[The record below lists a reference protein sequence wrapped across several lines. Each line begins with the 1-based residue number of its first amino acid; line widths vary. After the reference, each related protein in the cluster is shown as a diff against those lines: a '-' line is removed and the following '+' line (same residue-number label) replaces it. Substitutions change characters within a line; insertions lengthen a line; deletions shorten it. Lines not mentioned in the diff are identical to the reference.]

1 MFTTKAAQ
9 RLCGLALAGLLT
21 LWSQDYRATITGQ
34 VTDPSGS
41 VIPRATVRLTSAATG
56 QVTEV
61 QTNDNGNYSLPYL
74 DPGNYTLEVTASG
87 FQTAR
92 RTNIALRVAQSL
104 NLGIA
109 MQVGEMSQQVT
120 VEAQPNQVETASAD
134 RGLAFDPVKTQ
145 QYPLNGRQEY
155 MLLALTPGVIFTQE
169 QFGASGFSGTR
180 GWDTNNGYKIN
191 GGRPGTSIFLLNG
204 APITDKDGNWEISP
218 NIEAVQEFKVM
229 TNVYDAQYG
238 RMAGGVVNTT
248 IKSGSNA
255 WHGDVFDY
263 FRNSV

>member
-1 MFTTKAAQ
+1 
-9 RLCGLALAGLLT
+9 
-21 LWSQDYRATITGQ
+21 
-34 VTDPSGS
+34 
-41 VIPRATVRLTSAATG
+41 
-56 QVTEV
+56 
-61 QTNDNGNYSLPYL
+61 
-74 DPGNYTLEVTASG
+74 
-87 FQTAR
+87 
-92 RTNIALRVAQSL
+92 
-104 NLGIA
+104 
-109 MQVGEMSQQVT
+109 
-120 VEAQPNQVETASAD
+120 
-134 RGLAFDPVKTQ
+134 
-145 QYPLNGRQEY
+145 

-248 IKSGSNA
+248 SRADPMPGMAMCSITSETQCSTPTL
-255 WHGDVFDY
+255 
-263 FRNSV
+263 FRTIR